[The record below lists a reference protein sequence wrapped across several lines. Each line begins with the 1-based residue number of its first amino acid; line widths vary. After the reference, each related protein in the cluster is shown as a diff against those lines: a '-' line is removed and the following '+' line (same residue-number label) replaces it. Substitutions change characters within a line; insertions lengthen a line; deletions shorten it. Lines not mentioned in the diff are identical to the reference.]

1 MDNRKNT
8 DFLVALE
15 SCRAIGILR
24 NCPTAHVLKM
34 VVAAEEA
41 GFKFIEITLDSPEAL
56 KMIASVAREC
66 PGLTVGAG
74 TVHKADEVKKIA
86 DVGGQFIVAPVI
98 SESVLR
104 TAHEL
109 GMATFPG
116 AATPTEIQ
124 TAIDLGATAVK
135 VFPAKQLGGP
145 SYLEAI
151 RSPLRKP
158 KLIPT
163 GGVDIS
169 NAKSYLNAGAIAVG
183 IGGSVFPQAALD
195 AGDVATVK
203 NAAIEFMKSIQ

>member
-1 MDNRKNT
+1 
-8 DFLVALE
+8 
-15 SCRAIGILR
+15 
-24 NCPTAHVLKM
+24 
-34 VVAAEEA
+34 
-41 GFKFIEITLDSPEAL
+41 
-56 KMIASVAREC
+56 
-66 PGLTVGAG
+66 
-74 TVHKADEVKKIA
+74 
-86 DVGGQFIVAPVI
+86 
-98 SESVLR
+98 
-104 TAHEL
+104 
-109 GMATFPG
+109 
-116 AATPTEIQ
+116 
-124 TAIDLGATAVK
+124 VK